1 MSKMRYILSLLM
13 ISLSIGVIAQEPEK
27 WDLKTCV
34 EYAVQHNISV
44 QQADVQSRLAKL
56 QADLAKNSQLPSL
69 SGSSG
74 MGLRLG
80 RSIDPTTNGFTN
92 TQFLYNNFGL
102 NGGVQIFNAGKL
114 RNSANATDYSWQASI
129 ADMQNA
135 ANDIS
140 LNVATFYLQ
149 ILSAIEQT
157 EIAKIQIS
165 QTKEQLIA
173 TKKRVDVGLLPEI
186 NLLELE
192 TQLAND
198 SSNFISAIS
207 NVEQSKLSLKAL
219 LNLDAAKPFD
229 VVVQP
234 VEQIK
239 LQNFAD
245 LQPEYVFSVASQNLP
260 NVKAAN
266 FRVKAAEKNVK
277 AAKANFY
284 PTLSFGY
291 SLSSN
296 FSNQFKYIS
305 GYEFSGYSTPTAL
318 SPYVTVN
325 NSKYYVQ
332 SPVFTSTSGTRNWGN
347 IWNGWGNQ
355 VNNNFGQSLGFQLNI
370 PIFNAGQSKISYQQ
384 AKLNFRSAS
393 LQEENTQRKLKQD
406 IFSAYTNAV
415 VALNKLNAT
424 QKAMT
429 SAEKAYSFATKRYE
443 LGLLGTIELLNNQNN
458 FLKAKVNFK
467 SAQYEYVFRIKLL
480 EFYKGENLSL

>member
-13 ISLSIGVIAQEPEK
+13 ISLSVGVIAQEPEK

-114 RNSANATDYSWQASI
+114 RNSANATDYSWQASL

-332 SPVFTSTSGTRNWGN
+332 SPVFTTTSGTRNWGN

-384 AKLNFRSAS
+384 AKLNFITAILRKESGAAIDS
-393 LQEENTQRKLKQD
+393 DEFAKEDQKYFPQRGDSDAVLAQKKQARQTA
-406 IFSAYTNAV
+406 IRTMEIQAGPGAKEIKNFKPRGEPT
-415 VALNKLNAT
+415 
-424 QKAMT
+424 
-429 SAEKAYSFATKRYE
+429 EKANPAVDDLVKKY
-443 LGLLGTIELLNNQNN
+443 GG
-458 FLKAKVNFK
+458 
-467 SAQYEYVFRIKLL
+467 
-480 EFYKGENLSL
+480 

>member
-1 MSKMRYILSLLM
+1 MLKMKYIFSLLM
-13 ISLSIGVIAQEPEK
+13 ISLSVGLMAQEPEK

-44 QQADVQSRLAKL
+44 QQADVQARLAKL
-56 QADLAKNSQLPSL
+56 QADLAKNNQLPTL
-69 SGSSG
+69 TGSSG

-92 TQFLYNNFGL
+92 TQFLFNNFGL
-102 NGGVQIFNAGKL
+102 NGGVQIFNAGRL
-114 RNSANATDYSWQASI
+114 RNNAAATEYSWQASL
-129 ADMQNA
+129 ADMQNT

-140 LNVATFYLQ
+140 LNVATYYLQ
-149 ILSAIEQT
+149 VLSAIEQT
-157 EIAKIQIS
+157 EIAKIQIA
-165 QTKEQLIA
+165 QTKEQLVA

-198 SSNFISAIS
+198 SSSFISAIS
-207 NVEQSKLSLKAL
+207 SVEQSKLLLKAL

-245 LQPEYVFSVASQNLP
+245 LQPEYVFSIASQNLP

-266 FRVKAAEKNVK
+266 YRVKSSEKNVK

-284 PTLSFGY
+284 PSLSFGY

-318 SPYVTVN
+318 SPYVNVN
-325 NSKYYVQ
+325 NTKYYVQ
-332 SPVFTSTSGTRNWGN
+332 SPVFTTTSSTRNWGN
-347 IWNGWGNQ
+347 IWNGWGRQ
-355 VNNNFGQSLGFQLNI
+355 VDNNFGQSFGFQMNI
-370 PIFNAGQSKISYQQ
+370 PIFNAGQSKIAYQQ
-384 AKLNFRSAS
+384 AKLNLRTAS

-424 QKAMT
+424 QKALT
-429 SAEKAYSFATKRYE
+429 SSEKAYSFATKRYE

-458 FLKAKVNFK
+458 YLKAKVNFK
-467 SAQYEYVFRIKLL
+467 AAQYEYVFRIKLL

>member
-1 MSKMRYILSLLM
+1 M

-114 RNSANATDYSWQASI
+114 RNSANATDYSWQASL

>member
-1 MSKMRYILSLLM
+1 MKYILSLVLVA
-13 ISLSIGVIAQEPEK
+13 LSVVSNAQLPSK

-56 QADLAKNSQLPSL
+56 QADLAKNSQLPTM

-114 RNSANATDYSWQASI
+114 RNNAAATNYSWQASV

-135 ANDIS
+135 SNDIS
-140 LNVATFYLQ
+140 LNVATYYLQ
-149 ILSAIEQT
+149 VLSAIEQT
-157 EIAKIQIS
+157 EIAKIQIQ
-165 QTKEQLIA
+165 QTIEQLNA
-173 TKKRVDVGLLPEI
+173 TKKRVEVGLLPEI

-198 SSNFISAIS
+198 SSSFISAYS
-207 NVEQSKLSLKAL
+207 SVEQSKLSLKAL
-219 LNLDAAKPFD
+219 LNLDASSPFD
-229 VVVQP
+229 VLVQP
-234 VEQIK
+234 VDQIK
-239 LQNFAD
+239 LQPFAD
-245 LQPEYVFSVASQNLP
+245 LQPDYVFNIASQNLP

-266 FRVKAAEKNVK
+266 LRVKAADKNILS
-277 AAKANFY
+277 AKAGFY

-291 SLSSN
+291 NLSSN
-296 FSNQFKYIS
+296 FSNSFKYIS
-305 GYEFSGYSTPTAL
+305 GYEMSGFSNVNAA
-318 SPYVTVN
+318 SPFVTMN
-325 NSKYYVQ
+325 NTKYYVQ
-332 SPVFTSTSGTRNWGN
+332 SPVFSPVSATRNWSN
-347 IWNGWGNQ
+347 VWNGWGNQ
-355 VNNNFGQSLGFQLNI
+355 VNNNFGQSLGFQLSI
-370 PIFNAGQSKISYQQ
+370 PIFNAGQSRIAYQQ
-384 AKLNFRSAS
+384 AKLNYRSAA

-406 IFSAYTNAV
+406 IFSAYTNAI

-424 QKAMT
+424 QKAV
-429 SAEKAYSFATKRYE
+429 SSSEKAYTFASKRYE

-458 FLKAKVNFK
+458 YLKAKVNFK
-467 SAQYEYVFRIKLL
+467 AAQYEYVFRIKLL
-480 EFYKGENLSL
+480 EFYKGESLSL